1 MNRKMNSRRVLF
13 HLVKAD
19 FLVRVRRSGFLWTLG
34 LAIFLGYET
43 FAGKILLSLG
53 DYRGIYNSAWV
64 GALMATVASLF
75 LSLAGFY
82 IVKGSLQQ
90 DETTRVGQVLATTP
104 MTRIFY
110 TAAKTISNFAVL
122 AAMVLFMATAAV
134 LMQLLRGEDRSLHL
148 WALLGPLL
156 LYTLPAMAFVA
167 ALAVLFETL
176 PVLRGGAGN
185 VIWFFLWTALLTFG
199 IGGALAQDQAPGASM
214 YFRDFSG
221 LPSIMFQMRAALHQV
236 DPLSGSQFS
245 LSIGGQAPARRFL
258 WPGLQWDAVQLA
270 ARGAWIGLACAAAML
285 AALFFHRFDPAR
297 ESGFGARRK
306 AQKPLPT
313 ESAAETQPDAQPGS
327 AWTGRLTAVSTSGSG
342 PRFARLVAAELRL
355 MMKGQRWGW
364 YAVAAGLFVACLAAP
379 LDAAR
384 GGILVAAWLWP
395 ILLWSRMGSREARCA
410 TEGLVFSCP
419 HTLGQQLPAAWL
431 AGVIVALVTGGG
443 VAIRLLLA
451 ADGAGL
457 AAWLASALF
466 IPTLAMT
473 LGLVSKTNKLFEALY
488 TVWWYVGPFNHTPGL
503 DFMGTTPASS
513 RAVGY
518 LLLTGILLLGC
529 HLARR
534 VQLGY
539 FRLLL
544 NRGQNLGR

>member
-1 MNRKMNSRRVLF
+1 MNNRRVLF

-19 FLVRVRRSGFLWTLG
+19 FLVRVRRSSFLWTLG

-43 FAGKILLSLG
+43 FAGKIQLNLG

-82 IVKGSLQQ
+82 IVKGSVQQ
-90 DETTRVGQVLATTP
+90 DQTSRVGQVLATTP

-110 TAAKTISNFAVL
+110 TAAKTIGNFAVL
-122 AAMVLFMATAAV
+122 AAMVLFMAAAAV

-176 PVLRGGAGN
+176 PVLRGGVGN
-185 VIWFFLWTALLTFG
+185 VIWFFLWTALLTLG
-199 IGGALAQDQAPGASM
+199 IGGALAPDQVPSASM

-221 LPSIMFQMRAALHQV
+221 LPSIMFQMRASLHRI

-245 LSIGGQAPARRFL
+245 LTIGGQAAVRRFL

-270 ARGAWIGLACAAAML
+270 ARLAWIALAFAAAML
-285 AALFFHRFDPAR
+285 AAFFFHRFDPAR
-297 ESGFGARRK
+297 EPRVRLRRQRQKSPPVEGA
-306 AQKPLPT
+306 
-313 ESAAETQPDAQPGS
+313 AAAVPDAQPS
-327 AWTGRLTAVSTSGSG
+327 FAWSGRLTPVSISASGR
-342 PRFARLVAAELRL
+342 RFARLVAAELRL
-355 MMKGQRWGW
+355 MMKGQRWVW
-364 YAVAAGLFVACLAAP
+364 YAVAAGLFVASLAAP
-379 LDAAR
+379 LDVAR

-410 TEGLVFSCP
+410 TGGLVFSCP
-419 HTLGQQLPAAWL
+419 RTLGQQLPAAWL
-431 AGVIVALVTGGG
+431 AGVIVAFMTGGG

-457 AAWLASALF
+457 AAWFAGALF
-466 IPTLAMT
+466 IPTLAMA
-473 LGLVSKTNKLFEALY
+473 LGLVSKTSKLFEALY
-488 TVWWYVGPFNHTPGL
+488 TVWWYVGAFNHIPGL
-503 DFMGTTPASS
+503 DYMGTTPSSS
-513 RAVGY
+513 RPVDF
-518 LLLTGILLLGC
+518 LLLTGFLLLVC
-529 HLARR
+529 YLARR
-534 VQLGY
+534 LQLAS
-539 FRLLL
+539 FQSLLS
-544 NRGQNLGR
+544 RGQSLHR